1 MYLDKFARLKA
12 ETNDEFVLN
21 FYAYDVFTLDD
32 GFDIL
37 LIKGDGNFLVW
48 LLKLKFGVFILS
60 LLFGYL
66 LGFLL

>member
-12 ETNDEFVLN
+12 ETNDELVLN

-37 LIKGDGNFLVW
+37 LIKGDGNFLV
-48 LLKLKFGVFILS
+48 
-60 LLFGYL
+60 
-66 LGFLL
+66 